1 MKKDARLIAEL
12 SVLSLSLLV
21 IVSQLSLSKRPSDAI
36 AQFSYYTLQT
46 NLIILVVAF
55 ANIVFDGRRQES
67 PGADEILQILTGG
80 SVL

>member
-21 IVSQLSLSKRPSDAI
+21 IVSQLSLSKGPSDAI

-55 ANIVFDGRRQES
+55 AISYSTEDAKSHLEPTKYYKS
-67 PGADEILQILTGG
+67 
-80 SVL
+80 